1 MDNDP
6 NPEAIAPK
14 RHRWRRTAP
23 GMASLA
29 LFALVAASLLAAT
42 FLIFSTVRAERA
54 ERVQVAQ
61 TREVLDALREIVAA
75 TLNAE
80 TGQRGYIITLD
91 KRYLAPFQLGAAS
104 YPAAMRRLHVL
115 LDPAADARQ
124 RALVDRV
131 EKLADAKFGEMAE
144 TVSLIDDG
152 RVLDA
157 KERLLSDEGQN
168 LMIELRATAGE
179 LEVIEASQLERAAA
193 DTLRLE
199 GRMAPLLAGLL
210 ALILGALVLGLWQV
224 VRGTRAEA
232 LAATAIDLREARDRA
247 DLLARELNHRVKN
260 LFAVVLAIV
269 KMSGRGDPAAKP
281 TIDKIAERL
290 HALLRSHEVT
300 QGQVDEFGATRPEI
314 DLRELVETALAPYR
328 LDEARASIKGGPVML
343 RSHLAVPLG
352 LVLHELVTN
361 AVKYGALSDSEGRLA
376 VNWSHEGGRV
386 HMTWREDGPAPVA
399 KPGAEGF
406 GSMLIT
412 SSARQ
417 IGGTIERQ
425 FHPNGVEVTLDF
437 PVK

>member
-1 MDNDP
+1 MASETEP
-6 NPEAIAPK
+6 QQSARRRPQ
-14 RHRWRRTAP
+14 WRRTAP
-23 GMASLA
+23 GTASLA

-54 ERVQVAQ
+54 ERIQVAQ

-104 YPAAMRRLHVL
+104 YPAAMRRLDAL
-115 LDPAADARQ
+115 LDPVADPRQ
-124 RALVDRV
+124 RALVSRV
-131 EKLADAKFGEMAE
+131 EKLADAKFAEMAE

-179 LEVIEASQLERAAA
+179 LEAIEATQLKRAAA
-193 DTLRLE
+193 DTVRLE

-210 ALILGALVLGLWQV
+210 VLILGALVLGLWQV
-224 VRGTRAEA
+224 MRGARAEA
-232 LAATAIDLREARDRA
+232 LAATAQDLGEARDRA

-269 KMSGRGDPAAKP
+269 KMSGKGDAAAKP

-300 QGQVDEFGATRPEI
+300 QGATANPVV

-328 LDEARASIKGGPVML
+328 LDATRCRIEGEPITLRAT
-343 RSHLAVPLG
+343 LAVPLG

-361 AVKYGALSDSEGRLA
+361 AVKYGALADTNGKLA
-376 VNWSHEGGRV
+376 VEWLRDGVRV
-386 HMTWREDGPAPVA
+386 RVKWREDGSPLAAEPA
-399 KPGAEGF
+399 GEGF
-406 GSMLIT
+406 GSMLIA

-417 IGGTIERQ
+417 IDGTIERS
-425 FHPNGVEVTLDF
+425 FHANGVEVTMDF
-437 PVK
+437 AAG

>member
-1 MDNDP
+1 MAS
-6 NPEAIAPK
+6 ETEQQSFARK
-14 RHRWRRTAP
+14 RKGWRRTAP
-23 GMASLA
+23 GVASLA
-29 LFALVAASLLAAT
+29 LFALVAASLLAAMV
-42 FLIFSTVRAERA
+42 LIISTVRAERA

-61 TREVLDALREIVAA
+61 TREVLEVLREIVTA

-104 YPAAMRRLHVL
+104 YPAAMRRLHEL

-124 RALVDRV
+124 RALVNRV
-131 EKLADAKFGEMAE
+131 EKLADAKFAEMAE
-144 TVSLIDDG
+144 TVSLVDDG
-152 RVLDA
+152 LLIDA
-157 KERLLSDEGQN
+157 KERLLSDEGQD
-168 LMIELRATAGE
+168 LMVELRATAGE
-179 LEVIEASQLERAAA
+179 LETIEAAQLKRAAD

-199 GRMAPLLAGLL
+199 GRMAPLLGGLL
-210 ALILGALVLGLWQV
+210 VLILGALVLGLWQV
-224 VRGTRAEA
+224 VRGAHAEA
-232 LAATAIDLREARDRA
+232 LAATAQDLEEARDRA

-269 KMSGRGDPAAKP
+269 KMSGKGDPAAKP
-281 TIDKIAERL
+281 TIDKIAQRL

-300 QGQVDEFGATRPEI
+300 QGDGTRPEI

-328 LDEARASIKGGPVML
+328 LDEARASIEGGPVML

-361 AVKYGALSDSEGRLA
+361 AVKYGALSDGDGRLA
-376 VNWSHEGGRV
+376 VDWSHAGGRV
-386 HMTWREDGPAPVA
+386 RLIWREDGPVPVA
-399 KPGAEGF
+399 KPGTEGF

-417 IGGTIERQ
+417 IGGTIERK
-425 FHPNGVEVTLDF
+425 FHPNGVEVTMDF

>member
-1 MDNDP
+1 MDNAP
-6 NPEAIAPK
+6 KEPAIAHK
-14 RHRWRRTAP
+14 RRVWRRTAP

-91 KRYLAPFQLGAAS
+91 RRYLAPFQLGAAS
-104 YPAAMRRLHVL
+104 YPSAMRRLHAL
-115 LDPAADARQ
+115 LDATGDARQ
-124 RALVDRV
+124 RALLAQV
-131 EKLADAKFGEMAE
+131 ETLADAKLAELAE
-144 TVSLIDDG
+144 TVSLVDDG

-168 LMIELRATAGE
+168 LMIELRATVAA
-179 LEVIEASQLERAAA
+179 LETIEAGHLKRAAA
-193 DTLRLE
+193 DTARLE
-199 GRMAPLLAGLL
+199 GRMAPLLGALL
-210 ALILGALVLGLWQV
+210 VLILGALVLGLWQV
-224 VRGTRAEA
+224 VRGARVEA
-232 LAATAIDLREARDRA
+232 LAATAQDLGEARDRA

-269 KMSGRGDPAAKP
+269 KMSGKGDAAAKP

-300 QGQVDEFGATRPEI
+300 QGATANPVV

-328 LDEARASIKGGPVML
+328 LDATRCRIEGEPITLRAT
-343 RSHLAVPLG
+343 LAVPLG

-361 AVKYGALSDSEGRLA
+361 AVKYGALADTNGKLA
-376 VNWSHEGGRV
+376 VEWLRDGVRV
-386 HMTWREDGPAPVA
+386 RVKWREDGPPLAAEPA
-399 KPGAEGF
+399 GEGF
-406 GSMLIT
+406 GSMLIA

-417 IGGTIERQ
+417 IDGTIERS
-425 FHPNGVEVTLDF
+425 FHANGVEVTMDF
-437 PVK
+437 AAG

>member
-1 MDNDP
+1 MA
-6 NPEAIAPK
+6 PETEQQSFARK
-14 RHRWRRTAP
+14 RKGWRRTAP
-23 GMASLA
+23 GVASLA
-29 LFALVAASLLAAT
+29 LFALVAASLLAAMV
-42 FLIFSTVRAERA
+42 LIFATVRAERA

-61 TREVLDALREIVAA
+61 TREVLEVLREIVTA

-91 KRYLAPFQLGAAS
+91 RRYLAPFQLGAAS
-104 YPAAMRRLHVL
+104 YPAAMRRLHEL

-124 RALVDRV
+124 RALVSRV
-131 EKLADAKFGEMAE
+131 EKLADAKFAEMAE

-152 RVLDA
+152 RPIDA
-157 KERLLSDEGQN
+157 RERLLSDEGQN
-168 LMIELRATAGE
+168 LMVELRATAGE
-179 LEVIEASQLERAAA
+179 LEAIEAAQLKRAATH
-193 DTLRLE
+193 TLRLE
-199 GRMAPLLAGLL
+199 GRMAPLLGGLL
-210 ALILGALVLGLWQV
+210 LLILGALVLGLWQV
-224 VRGTRAEA
+224 VRGARAEA
-232 LAATAIDLREARDRA
+232 LAATARELGEARDRA

-269 KMSGRGDPAAKP
+269 KMSGKGDPAAKP

-328 LDEARASIKGGPVML
+328 LDEARAQVVGEPVML

-361 AVKYGALSDSEGRLA
+361 AVKYGGLSDSDGRLA
-376 VNWSHEGGRV
+376 VNWSHETGRV
-386 HMTWREDGPAPVA
+386 HMTWREDGPTPVA

-425 FHPNGVEVTLDF
+425 FHPNGVEVTMDF

>member
-1 MDNDP
+1 MA
-6 NPEAIAPK
+6 PETEQQSFARK
-14 RHRWRRTAP
+14 RKGWRRTAP
-23 GMASLA
+23 GVASLA
-29 LFALVAASLLAAT
+29 LFALVAASLLAAMV
-42 FLIFSTVRAERA
+42 LIFSTVRAERA

-61 TREVLDALREIVAA
+61 TREVIEVLGEIVTA

-91 KRYLAPFQLGAAS
+91 RRYLAPFQLGAAS
-104 YPAAMRRLHVL
+104 YPAAMRRLHEL

-124 RALVDRV
+124 RALVSRV

-152 RVLDA
+152 RLIDA
-157 KERLLSDEGQN
+157 RERLLSDEGQN
-168 LMIELRATAGE
+168 LMVELRATAGE
-179 LEVIEASQLERAAA
+179 LEAIEAAQLKRAAT

-199 GRMAPLLAGLL
+199 GRMAPLLGGLL
-210 ALILGALVLGLWQV
+210 LLILGALVLGLWQV
-224 VRGTRAEA
+224 VRGARAEA
-232 LAATAIDLREARDRA
+232 LAATARELGEARDRA

-269 KMSGRGDPAAKP
+269 KMSGKGDPAAKP

>member
-1 MDNDP
+1 MDSAP
-6 NPEAIAPK
+6 TEPAIAHK
-14 RHRWRRTAP
+14 RRVWRRTAP

-42 FLIFSTVRAERA
+42 FLIISTVRAERA

-61 TREVLDALREIVAA
+61 TREVLDALRAIVAA

-91 KRYLAPFQLGAAS
+91 RRYLAPFQLGAAS
-104 YPAAMRRLHVL
+104 YPAAMRRLHAL
-115 LDPAADARQ
+115 LDPAADSRQ
-124 RALVDRV
+124 RALVNQV
-131 EKLADAKFGEMAE
+131 EKLADAKFAELAE
-144 TVSLIDDG
+144 TVSLVDDG

-168 LMIELRATAGE
+168 LMIELRATVGE
-179 LEVIEASQLERAAA
+179 LEAIEASQLRRAAA
-193 DTLRLE
+193 DTARLE
-199 GRMAPLLAGLL
+199 GRMAPLLGALL
-210 ALILGALVLGLWQV
+210 VLILGALVLGLWQV
-224 VRGTRAEA
+224 VRGARAEA
-232 LAATAIDLREARDRA
+232 LAATARDLGEARDRA

-269 KMSGRGDPAAKP
+269 KMSGKGDAAAKP

-300 QGQVDEFGATRPEI
+300 QGQVDEFGATRAEI
-314 DLRELVETALAPYR
+314 DLRELIDTALAPYR
-328 LDEARASIKGGPVML
+328 LGDARARIVGEPVML

-361 AVKYGALSDSEGRLA
+361 AVKYGALGGGDGKLA
-376 VNWSHEGGRV
+376 VDWRHQGGRV
-386 HMTWREDGPAPVA
+386 RLTWREDGTTPVA
-399 KPGAEGF
+399 QPAAEGF
-406 GSMLIT
+406 GTKLIA

-417 IGGTIERQ
+417 IGGTIERS
-425 FHPNGVEVTLDF
+425 FHPTGVEVAMDF

>member
-1 MDNDP
+1 MDNAPKD
-6 NPEAIAPK
+6 EAIARK
-14 RHRWRRTAP
+14 RRLWRRTAP

-29 LFALVAASLLAAT
+29 LFALVATSLLAAT

-104 YPAAMRRLHVL
+104 YPAAMRRLHTL
-115 LDPAADARQ
+115 LDPSADVRQ
-124 RALVDRV
+124 RTLVDRV
-131 EKLADAKFGEMAE
+131 ETLADAKFSEMAE
-144 TVSLIDDG
+144 TVSLVDDG
-152 RVLDA
+152 LILDA

-179 LEVIEASQLERAAA
+179 LEAIEATQLKRAAA

-199 GRMAPLLAGLL
+199 GRMAPLLGALL
-210 ALILGALVLGLWQV
+210 LLILGALVLGLWQV
-224 VRGTRAEA
+224 VRGARAEA
-232 LAATAIDLREARDRA
+232 LAATAQDLGEARDRA

-269 KMSGRGDPAAKP
+269 KMSGKGDPAAKP

-300 QGQVDEFGATRPEI
+300 QGDGNRPEI
-314 DLRELVETALAPYR
+314 DLRELIDTALAPYR
-328 LDEARASIKGGPVML
+328 LGDARARIVGEPVML

-361 AVKYGALSDSEGRLA
+361 AVKYGALANGDGRLT
-376 VNWSHEGGRV
+376 VDWTRQGDRV
-386 HMTWREDGPAPVA
+386 QLTWREDGAAPVA
-399 KPGAEGF
+399 KPATEGF
-406 GSMLIT
+406 GTMLIA

-417 IGGTIERQ
+417 IGGTIERS
-425 FHPNGVEVTLDF
+425 FHPAGVEVAMDF

>member
-1 MDNDP
+1 MAS
-6 NPEAIAPK
+6 ETEQQLFARK
-14 RHRWRRTAP
+14 RQVWRRTAP
-23 GMASLA
+23 GTASLA
-29 LFALVAASLLAAT
+29 LFALVAASLLAAMV
-42 FLIFSTVRAERA
+42 LIFSTVRAERA

-80 TGQRGYIITLD
+80 TGQRGYVITLD
-91 KRYLAPFQLGAAS
+91 GRYLAPFKLGAAS

-115 LDPAADARQ
+115 LDPAVDVRQ
-124 RALVDRV
+124 RSLVARV
-131 EKLADAKFGEMAE
+131 EKLADAKFAEMAE

-157 KERLLSDEGQN
+157 KERLLSDEGQK
-168 LMIELRATAGE
+168 LMTELRATAGE
-179 LEVIEASQLERAAA
+179 LEAIEATQLEQAAA

-199 GRMAPLLAGLL
+199 RRMAPLLGALL
-210 ALILGALVLGLWQV
+210 LLILGALVLGLWQV
-224 VRGTRAEA
+224 MRGARAEA
-232 LAATAIDLREARDRA
+232 LAATAVDLREARDRA

-281 TIDKIAERL
+281 TIDMIAQRL

-300 QGQVDEFGATRPEI
+300 QGDGTRSEI
-314 DLRELVETALAPYR
+314 DLRELIDTALAPYR
-328 LDEARASIKGGPVML
+328 LDDARARIAGEPVML

-361 AVKYGALSDSEGRLA
+361 AVKYGALANGDGRLTVA
-376 VNWSHEGGRV
+376 WTRQGDRV
-386 HMTWREDGPAPVA
+386 QLTWREDGAAPVA
-399 KPGAEGF
+399 KPATEGF
-406 GSMLIT
+406 GTMLIA

-417 IGGTIERQ
+417 IGGTIERS
-425 FHPNGVEVTLDF
+425 FHPTGVEVAMDF

>member
-1 MDNDP
+1 MK
-6 NPEAIAPK
+6 PETEQQLFARK
-14 RHRWRRTAP
+14 REGWRRTAP
-23 GMASLA
+23 GVASLG
-29 LFALVAASLLAAT
+29 LFALVALSLLAAT

-61 TREVLDALREIVAA
+61 TREVLEVLREIVTA

-91 KRYLAPFQLGAAS
+91 RRYLAPFQLGAAS
-104 YPAAMRRLHVL
+104 YPAAMRRLHEL
-115 LDPAADARQ
+115 LDPSADARQ
-124 RALVDRV
+124 RALVNRV
-131 EKLADAKFGEMAE
+131 EKLADAKFAEMAE
-144 TVSLIDDG
+144 TVSLVDDG
-152 RVLDA
+152 QLIDA
-157 KERLLSDEGQN
+157 KERLLSDEGQE
-168 LMIELRATAGE
+168 LMVELRATAGE
-179 LEVIEASQLERAAA
+179 LEAIEAAQLKRAAD

-199 GRMAPLLAGLL
+199 GRMAPLLGGLL
-210 ALILGALVLGLWQV
+210 LLILGALVLGLWQV
-224 VRGTRAEA
+224 VRGARAEA
-232 LAATAIDLREARDRA
+232 LAATAQDLEEARDRA
-247 DLLARELNHRVKN
+247 DLLAKELNHRVKN

-269 KMSGRGDPAAKP
+269 KMSGKGDPAAKP
-281 TIDKIAERL
+281 TIDKIGQRL

-300 QGQVDEFGATRPEI
+300 QGDGTRPEI

-328 LDEARASIKGGPVML
+328 LDEARASIEGGPVML

-361 AVKYGALSDSEGRLA
+361 AVKYGALSDGDGRLA
-376 VNWSHEGGRV
+376 VNWSHETGRV
-386 HMTWREDGPAPVA
+386 HMTWREDSLAPVA

-417 IGGTIERQ
+417 IGGTIERK
-425 FHPNGVEVTLDF
+425 FHPNGVEVTMDF

>member
-1 MDNDP
+1 MAS
-6 NPEAIAPK
+6 ETEQQLFA
-14 RHRWRRTAP
+14 RRREGWRRTAP
-23 GMASLA
+23 GVASLA
-29 LFALVAASLLAAT
+29 LFALVALSLLAAT

-54 ERVQVAQ
+54 ERVQVSQ
-61 TREVLDALREIVAA
+61 TREVLEVLREIVTA

-80 TGQRGYIITLD
+80 TGQRGYLITLD
-91 KRYLAPFQLGAAS
+91 NRYLAPFQLGAAS
-104 YPAAMRRLHVL
+104 YPAAMRRLHEL
-115 LDPAADARQ
+115 LDRSADARQ
-124 RALVDRV
+124 RALVSRV
-131 EKLADAKFGEMAE
+131 ETLADAKFAEMAE

-152 RVLDA
+152 RLIDA
-157 KERLLSDEGQN
+157 KERLLSDEGQE
-168 LMIELRATAGE
+168 LMVELRATAGE
-179 LEVIEASQLERAAA
+179 LEAIEAAQLKRAAT

-199 GRMAPLLAGLL
+199 GRMAPLLGGLL
-210 ALILGALVLGLWQV
+210 LLILGALVLGLWQV
-224 VRGTRAEA
+224 VRGARAEA
-232 LAATAIDLREARDRA
+232 LAATAQDLEDARDRA

-269 KMSGRGDPAAKP
+269 KMSGKGDPAAKP
-281 TIDKIAERL
+281 TIDKIGQRL

-300 QGQVDEFGATRPEI
+300 QGDGTRPEI

-328 LDEARASIKGGPVML
+328 LDEARASIEGGPVML

-361 AVKYGALSDSEGRLA
+361 AVKYGALSESTGRLA
-376 VNWSHEGGRV
+376 VDWSHETGRV
-386 HMTWREDGPAPVA
+386 HLTWREDSPTSVA

-417 IGGTIERQ
+417 IGGIIERK
-425 FHPNGVEVTLDF
+425 FHPHGIEVTMDF

>member
-1 MDNDP
+1 MASETEP
-6 NPEAIAPK
+6 QQSARRRLP
-14 RHRWRRTAP
+14 WRRTAP
-23 GMASLA
+23 GTASLA

-91 KRYLAPFQLGAAS
+91 RRYLASFQLGAAS
-104 YPAAMRRLHVL
+104 YPAAMRRLHAL
-115 LDPAADARQ
+115 LDPAADTRQ
-124 RALVDRV
+124 RALVNRV
-131 EKLADAKFGEMAE
+131 EQLADAKFAEMAE

-152 RVLDA
+152 RIIDA

-168 LMIELRATAGE
+168 LMVELRATAGE
-179 LEVIEASQLERAAA
+179 LEAIEASQLNRAAA

-210 ALILGALVLGLWQV
+210 VLILGALVLGLWQV
-224 VRGTRAEA
+224 VRGARAEA
-232 LAATAIDLREARDRA
+232 LAATAQDLGEARDRA

-269 KMSGRGDPAAKP
+269 KMSGKGDPAAKP
-281 TIDKIAERL
+281 TIDKIAQRL

-300 QGQVDEFGATRPEI
+300 QGDGTRAEI
-314 DLRELVETALAPYR
+314 DLRELVDTALAPYR
-328 LDEARASIKGGPVML
+328 LDEARARIEGGRVML

-361 AVKYGALSDSEGRLA
+361 AVKYGALADGTGKLTVDWRS
-376 VNWSHEGGRV
+376 EGGRV
-386 HMTWREDGPAPVA
+386 RLTWREDGAAPVA
-399 KPGAEGF
+399 QPAAEGF
-406 GSMLIT
+406 GTKLIA

-417 IGGTIERQ
+417 IGGTIERS
-425 FHPNGVEVTLDF
+425 FHANGVEVTMDF
-437 PVK
+437 AAG